1 MILTVNTGSRS
12 NYGAIIMDCWK
23 HGIEVEKLDGLNLEL
38 CATDE
43 NRMAGLIKRHP
54 YVKILHQELIKEVT
68 NGNDV

>member
-1 MILTVNTGSRS
+1 MIVTLNANSRS
-12 NYGAIIMDCWK
+12 TYGSIIMDAWK
-23 HGIEVEKLDGLNLEL
+23 HGIEIEKLDGFNLEL
-38 CATDE
+38 TATDD